1 MIDAMYDLPS
11 SDKKSLHITCH
22 YVEEKLHRLSTQRL
36 NVA

>member
-11 SDKKSLHITCH
+11 SDKESLQVTRD

>member
-11 SDKKSLHITCH
+11 SDKKSLQITRH
-22 YVEEKLHRLSTQRL
+22 YVEEKLHRFSAQQL